1 MATCEIIDE
10 KCKKSGGIPTVST
23 AIASVLSAVRS
34 RGSDASDFRDA
45 VHEATHA
52 LQAKVP
58 PPWDRERIH
67 GYLTRFCKGLPE
79 RLVEAEAR
87 ARATEMVACRTVGIE
102 YDAPGWLAIAV
113 IEAGRFGISIPVVA
127 FADRVD
133 RIAAAPETEHR
144 VRRILRLK

>member
-1 MATCEIIDE
+1 MSEA
-10 KCKKSGGIPTVST
+10 
-23 AIASVLSAVRS
+23 AIASILAAVRS
-34 RGSDASDFRDA
+34 RGSNAKDFRDA

-58 PPWDRERIH
+58 PPWDRERVN
-67 GYLTRFCKGLPE
+67 GYLTRFCEGRPE

-87 ARATEMVACRTVGIE
+87 ARATEMVACRQVGID
-102 YDAPGWLAIAV
+102 YDAPSWFTIAV

-127 FADRVD
+127 FADQVE
-133 RIAAAPETEHR
+133 RIACAQETDRR